1 MSRRKSEEEA
11 HGGSERWLLTYAD
24 MITLLMIF
32 FIVMYTISNVN
43 AQKFRTLA
51 KSLNVAMT
59 GGSGLLD
66 GGVAVDLP
74 EIPDTGNT
82 ENQQEHNAYS
92 AVAAELNKYLEENN
106 LDQYVA
112 ISVEERGLVVSF
124 EDTILFPKA
133 SSDITPQ
140 AREII
145 RRVGNI
151 LRQMPNY
158 IRVEGHTDNL
168 PIDNARFKSNWELS
182 VLRAT
187 SVVHILVKE
196 TGVNPERISATGYGE
211 NRPIAPNDSEQ
222 NYAKNR
228 RVDIVL
234 LQTALSIS
242 EPENLE
248 KDGEKE
254 VKE

>member
-1 MSRRKSEEEA
+1 MSRRKSGEEGHENN
-11 HGGSERWLLTYAD
+11 ERWLLTYAD

-43 AQKFRTLA
+43 AQKFHTLA
-51 KSLNVAMT
+51 KSLNVAMN
-59 GGSGLLD
+59 GGTTPLE
-66 GGVAVDLP
+66 GGAFVEMP
-74 EIPDTGNT
+74 EAPDTGST
-82 ENQQEHNAYS
+82 ESQAESNAYT
-92 AVAAELNKYLEENN
+92 AVAAELNKYLKEQH
-106 LDQYVA
+106 LDKEVA

-124 EDTILFPKA
+124 EDTVLFPKA

-140 AREII
+140 AKEII
-145 RRVGNI
+145 GRVGKI

-196 TGVNPERISATGYGE
+196 TGINPKRISASGYGE
-211 NRPIAPNDSEQ
+211 YRPVAPNDSEQ

-234 LQTALSIS
+234 LQTSLSIS

-248 KDGEKE
+248 QSGKKDMKQ
-254 VKE
+254 